1 MAERAGGRPAL
12 KPSVVLLGFVLGS
25 AAAITFGLSGVLLV
39 FAVLRPDYPRL
50 QEEFPSLL
58 QNLGVFAV
66 LTAAAGVSFYGLLF
80 QAAWRRIAVAVLL
93 AGLAAAVWFYWPS

>member
-1 MAERAGGRPAL
+1 V

-25 AAAITFGLSGVLLV
+25 AAAITFGLSGVLVV

-66 LTAAAGVSFYGLLF
+66 LTVFAAVSFYGLLF
-80 QAAWRRIAVAVLL
+80 QAAWRRAAVAALL
-93 AGLAAAVWFYWPS
+93 ASLVAAGWFYWPS